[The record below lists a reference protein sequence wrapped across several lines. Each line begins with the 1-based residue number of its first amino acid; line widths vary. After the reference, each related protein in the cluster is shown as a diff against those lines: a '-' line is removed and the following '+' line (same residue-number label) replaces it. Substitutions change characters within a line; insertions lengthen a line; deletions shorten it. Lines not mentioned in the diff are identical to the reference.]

1 MSLAG
6 QLSGYAGKTLVF
18 EQWAFEKWP
27 KYGQILLETHI
38 RGPLLLLVFTGPGRV
53 PGVGDLVGV

>member
-38 RGPLLLLVFTGPGRV
+38 RGSLLLLVFTGPGRV